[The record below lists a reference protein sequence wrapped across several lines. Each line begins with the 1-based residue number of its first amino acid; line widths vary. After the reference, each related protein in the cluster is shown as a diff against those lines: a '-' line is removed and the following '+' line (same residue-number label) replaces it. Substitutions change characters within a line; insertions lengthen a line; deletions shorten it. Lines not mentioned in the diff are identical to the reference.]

1 LGGPVVGAFNFFKK
15 TFEYIAPLMKEIAS
29 LASKFF
35 GYIKNFFVMI
45 LDGIKSL
52 ADKISQIP
60 FMKKV
65 GEELKAIASES
76 QVTEMSTPAVATTPI
91 FDVSS
96 ETNMANRNLNDL
108 SKPFSMFTDEMNNL
122 NKTNGFNFEN
132 LVSKIENNPSEAFSM
147 FGDQMGNLNKTNT
160 VNNKIAV
167 DQLREFKTLNQ
178 KFDMLMEQLANGKN
192 VVNNVINQSTQNSF
206 PQSTSVF
213 DLRQGYRGN

>member
-1 LGGPVVGAFNFFKK
+1 MNLLGGPVVGAFNFFKK

-52 ADKISQIP
+52 ADRISQIP

-76 QVTEMSTPAVATTPI
+76 QVTEMSTPVVATAPANV
-91 FDVSS
+91 FDTSMQK
-96 ETNMANRNLNDL
+96 NMANENFQDI
-108 SKPFSMFTDEMNNL
+108 FSM
-122 NKTNGFNFEN
+122 K
-132 LVSKIENNPSEAFSM
+132 ENNTNEAFSI
-147 FGDQMGNLNKTNT
+147 FGDQMGNLNKTNS
-160 VNNKIAV
+160 VNNNIAV

>member
-1 LGGPVVGAFNFFKK
+1 
-15 TFEYIAPLMKEIAS
+15 
-29 LASKFF
+29 
-35 GYIKNFFVMI
+35 MI
-45 LDGIKSL
+45 WDGIKSL

-76 QVTEMSTPAVATTPI
+76 QITEMPTPMTATAPI
-91 FDVSS
+91 NLLD
-96 ETNMANRNLNDL
+96 TTMQKNMANENFQDI
-108 SKPFSMFTDEMNNL
+108 FSI
-122 NKTNGFNFEN
+122 K
-132 LVSKIENNPSEAFSM
+132 ENNTNEAFSI

-213 DLRQGYRGN
+213 DLRKGYRGN